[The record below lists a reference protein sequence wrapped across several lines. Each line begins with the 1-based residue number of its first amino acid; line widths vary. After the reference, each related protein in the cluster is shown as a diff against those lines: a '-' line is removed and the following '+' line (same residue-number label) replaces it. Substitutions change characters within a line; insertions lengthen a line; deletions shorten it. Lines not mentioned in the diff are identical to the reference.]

1 MNLLPGYSI
10 RQGSTLDQAL
20 LVKFMQRTYQEQFP
34 AQDFSHLAHTV
45 EQYFCRD
52 TPLWWVDEEVGEVG
66 EVGGEEILHQSPIT
80 HYPLP
85 ITHYQ
90 LPITNHQLP
99 VACLWVGNAIDQV
112 SGDRHPHIFLL
123 YVTPKYRRKG
133 IGKALMAY
141 LENWA
146 IHKEYRQIGL
156 QVFLSNTTA
165 LNLYHQLGYQEQ
177 SLWMVKSLELG
188 NRE

>member
-1 MNLLPGYSI
+1 MNFIAGYSL
-10 RQGSTLDQAL
+10 RQGSTLDKAL

-34 AQDFSHLAHTV
+34 GQDFSHLAHTV

-52 TPLWWVDEEVGEVG
+52 TPLWWVYEEVGAVGEVG
-66 EVGGEEILHQSPIT
+66 EVGEKIPH
-80 HYPLP
+80 
-85 ITHYQ
+85 Q
-90 LPITNHQLP
+90 LPITDYQSP

-123 YVTPKYRRKG
+123 YVIPEYRRKG

-141 LENWA
+141 IENWA
-146 IHKEYRQIGL
+146 TQKGDVSGKPNYRQIGL
-156 QVFLSNTTA
+156 QVFLSNTPA

-177 SLWMVKSLELG
+177 SLWMIKSLELG
-188 NRE
+188 NS